1 MKFIKLYIL
10 SIEQK
15 KFLNKLRNILMN
27 LKKVLFKMETIF
39 INSENS
45 KISDLYRLLFNLL
58 ERLFRKN

>member
-1 MKFIKLYIL
+1 
-10 SIEQK
+10 
-15 KFLNKLRNILMN
+15 MN